1 MSNPLLLSFSILL
14 SNTRQAVCEDP
25 WSILSI
31 SRENCCLFW
40 VVSFSKIPCNLML
53 YRASVYLS
61 VSRTKG
67 KFEYQI
73 YFVVFSFQKHA
84 CVYLQASLTDKD
96 FKIRVF

>member
-1 MSNPLLLSFSILL
+1 
-14 SNTRQAVCEDP
+14 
-25 WSILSI
+25 
-31 SRENCCLFW
+31 
-40 VVSFSKIPCNLML
+40 ML

-73 YFVVFSFQKHA
+73 YSLVFSFQKHA

-96 FKIRVF
+96 FRIILFFLSKTWQRPSGSLFVSWSDFVHEWKYIKFLHTHKGMFVMFL